1 MNYPHSH
8 LGPFPSA
15 KGLLG
20 YHFTDSCWAATSHR
34 PAGKD
39 PGRNNTDR
47 GTPGSREGHKV
58 THTVTST
65 SIVLDSL
72 VVELPRPFGT
82 LQQQRSYCKQQTL
95 FFTSDIIALPFFFTM
110 PCDKTITT
118 VVGCP
123 VALLSPTVD
132 SIFQFSKYHLY
143 FFPTMQPW
151 NCEKINEKEERI
163 QLLL

>member
-1 MNYPHSH
+1 M
-8 LGPFPSA
+8 LVE
-15 KGLLG
+15 
-20 YHFTDSCWAATSHR
+20 
-34 PAGKD
+34 
-39 PGRNNTDR
+39 
-47 GTPGSREGHKV
+47 EGHLLSKSSMAFFI
-58 THTVTST
+58 ST
-65 SIVLDSL
+65 ECAFCLRMIQLIKLESFMVKQ
-72 VVELPRPFGT
+72 PRPFGI

-151 NCEKINEKEERI
+151 NCEKINEKQERI